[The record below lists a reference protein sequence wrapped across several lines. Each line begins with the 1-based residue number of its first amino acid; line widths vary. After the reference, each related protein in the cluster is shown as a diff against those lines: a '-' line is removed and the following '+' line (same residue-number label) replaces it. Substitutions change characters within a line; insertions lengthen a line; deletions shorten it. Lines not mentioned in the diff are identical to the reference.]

1 MFRRFPKR
9 PAPPPALVSPRDPL
23 RDLAMT
29 WRGTAAD
36 LNVASLRLGT
46 PAARRALNHAEA
58 TVWMEAARQLE
69 QTLKEEEGT

>member
-1 MFRRFPKR
+1 MFRRIPR
-9 PAPPPALVSPRDPL
+9 QPAPPPALVSPRDPL

-46 PAARRALNHAEA
+46 PAARRALNYAQA

-69 QTLKEEEGT
+69 TALKEEGP